1 MNPDQI
7 QVVKQSLEVMGIG
20 MAGIFIVVAGFY
32 GLIVLL
38 QKIFPPKNKE

>member
-1 MNPDQI
+1 MQI
-7 QVVKQSLEVMGIG
+7 EIVKQSIEVMGIG

-38 QKIFPPKNKE
+38 QKLFPPKKEV